1 MEGTNR
7 DVTAWRKSTYSADN
21 NGACVEI
28 GTWRKSSFSADNG
41 GNCVEVGGSGPVVVV
56 RDTKDRAGAVLAFG
70 ADAWARFAAAV
81 KGTDAA

>member
-21 NGACVEI
+21 NG
-28 GTWRKSSFSADNG
+28 D
-41 GNCVEVGGSGPVVVV
+41 CVEVGGGAPVVVV

-81 KGTDAA
+81 RDAGNA